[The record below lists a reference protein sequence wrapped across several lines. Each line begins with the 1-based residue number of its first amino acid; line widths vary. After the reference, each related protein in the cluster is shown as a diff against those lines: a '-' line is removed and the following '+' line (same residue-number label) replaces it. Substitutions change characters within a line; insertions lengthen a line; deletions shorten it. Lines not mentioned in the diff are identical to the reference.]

1 MLATFDTALAL
12 PSASM
17 ARNAKYAGAPAT
29 SPVTVTLSVAPA
41 TPGAGAL
48 IGVAEAKLL
57 SVIGCEE
64 RRRSYAEALPVGPLS
79 PGAVQRSFHSA
90 PRSAARR
97 SLTAPGGTMSMIAGG
112 A

>member
-12 PSASM
+12 PSASC
-17 ARNAKYAGAPAT
+17 ARNAKYVGTPAT
-29 SPVTVTLSVAPA
+29 IPVTVTLSVAPA
-41 TPGAGAL
+41 TPGDGAL
-48 IGVAEAKLL
+48 RGVADAKLL

-64 RRRSYAEALPVGPLS
+64 RRRSYAAAFPVGPLS

-97 SLTAPGGTMSMIAGG
+97 SLTAPGGTLSIVAGG